1 MMKSKVKNGLISI
14 AVCLLVSGCY
24 KTQQTTITPAP
35 TLKTANAILDADTE
49 VEITNDEENLVTIY
63 KNVNPGVV
71 SINTYKDSVSIGN
84 GSGFVIDNDGYILTN
99 YHVVEY
105 ATEMEIIFS
114 SGYHTMATLV
124 GTDPDSDIAVVK
136 VEVPGDVLVPLQL
149 GDSSETNVGQSVVA
163 IGNPYMY
170 SGTMTVGI
178 VSAKGRMQPSMRES
192 PSGKFFSSAD
202 LIQTDAA
209 INPGNSGG
217 PLINLAGEVIGINR
231 AIQTNGNGNTG
242 ILSNSGIGFAVPID
256 IVKQVV
262 PFLIRDG
269 VYNYPYLGIT
279 STVDLT
285 LAERKALNLPPE
297 LMGAYVTN
305 VISGGPADQAGMIG
319 GSGQTG
325 FPDLLAGGDFIT
337 EIDGQPIRNFSDLL
351 SYLVTNK
358 IPGDDLS
365 LTILRDGEEIQ
376 LTVTLE
382 LRPN

>member
-24 KTQQTTITPAP
+24 KTQQTTITPVP
-35 TLKTANAILDADTE
+35 TLKTADATLDASAGE
-49 VEITNDEENLVTIY
+49 EFANDEDILVDIY
-63 KNVNPGVV
+63 THVNPGVV
-71 SINTYKDSVSIGN
+71 SIITYRDSAFLAQ
-84 GSGFVIDNDGYILTN
+84 GSGFILDSDGHILTN
-99 YHVVEY
+99 YHVVED
-105 ATEMEIIFS
+105 AAEMEIIFS
-114 SGYHTMATLV
+114 SGYRIMAMLV
-124 GTDPDSDIAVVK
+124 GTDLDSDIAVLK
-136 VEVPGDVLVPLQL
+136 VDASDEELSPLLL
-149 GDSSETNVGQSVVA
+149 GSSSEIKVGQSVVA
-163 IGNPYMY
+163 IGNPYGL

-178 VSAKGRMQPSMRES
+178 VSAKGRMLNSMRTA
-192 PSGKFFSSAD
+192 PSGFFFSSAD

-217 PLINLAGEVIGINR
+217 PLLNMAGEVIGINR
-231 AIQTNGNGNTG
+231 AIRTNGDGDTG
-242 ILSNSGIGFAVPID
+242 ILANSGIGFAVPID
-256 IVKQVV
+256 IVKHVA

-269 VYNYPYLGIT
+269 IYNYPYLGIV
-279 STVDLT
+279 SRENLT
-285 LAERKALNLPPE
+285 LAEREALDLPPDA
-297 LMGAYVTN
+297 LGAYVAE
-305 VISGGPADQAGMIG
+305 VPPGSPADQAGMIG

-337 EIDGQPIRNFSDLL
+337 KIDGQPIRNFSDLL